1 MPKISRER
9 TVRNRSH
16 ARNPEQRCAQ
26 NLSGGNRLHTRN
38 PNRQKFLNV
47 TRFTSSGTSF
57 SASTVFFRSRYA
69 LPSLS
74 VWRIRSRICI
84 AKRRRGNFFRAEFR
98 RTRRPRQLSFGAT
111 ASVVSRREVF
121 CPARGERRFIDTPD
135 SPVSR
140 QALLP
145 YYAKP
150 RLAYCARLY
159 GISSYAGRAHPCQP
173 R

>member
-38 PNRQKFLNV
+38 PNHQKFLNV

-69 LPSLS
+69 PLPPPFPFGAS
-74 VWRIRSRICI
+74 V
-84 AKRRRGNFFRAEFR
+84 RASALQSGDAEI
-98 RTRRPRQLSFGAT
+98 SFGRNFVELVGRDNFRSALRPPSSRG
-111 ASVVSRREVF
+111 AKFFAQPAGSV
-121 CPARGERRFIDTPD
+121 
-135 SPVSR
+135 
-140 QALLP
+140 ALLT
-145 YYAKP
+145 
-150 RLAYCARLY
+150 
-159 GISSYAGRAHPCQP
+159 HPIRQ
-173 R
+173 